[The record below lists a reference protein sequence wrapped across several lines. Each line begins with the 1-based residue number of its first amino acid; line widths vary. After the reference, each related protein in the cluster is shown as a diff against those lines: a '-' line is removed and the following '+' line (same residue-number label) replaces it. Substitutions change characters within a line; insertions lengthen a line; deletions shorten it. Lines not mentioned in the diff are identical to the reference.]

1 MPGYFS
7 ELEDSAAKRF
17 YRELEGERLST
28 TRCGACDFTFF
39 PPRIVCPLCLGAD
52 LEWVELS
59 GKGTVYAFTQQHYAI
74 VHTKPEVVGA
84 VELEG
89 CSGRVFALIGALLED
104 VEIGMPVVATY
115 VKSPFGMTILK
126 FVPQT
131 GSGLES

>member
-7 ELEDSAAKRF
+7 ELEDSAASRF
-17 YRELEGERLST
+17 YRELEDEHLMT
-28 TRCGACDFTFF
+28 TRCEDCDFTFF
-39 PPRIVCPLCLGAD
+39 PPRMVCPICLGSGV
-52 LEWVELS
+52 EWVELS

-89 CSGRVFALIGALLED
+89 CAGRIFALIGARLED
-104 VEIGMPVVATY
+104 LEIGMPVVATY
-115 VKSPFGMTILK
+115 VQSPFGMTILK
-126 FVPQT
+126 FMPQM